1 MDSVTQLLLGAAVGE
16 SVGGRQFGRKAMAWG
31 AFLGTLPDLDT
42 FIHYANPVDSFTYH
56 RGFSHAFLTFLVLT
70 PLLVWLITRIHPS
83 TQSEKAR
90 WVWLILLCLFTHA
103 LLDSLTI
110 YGTQIFW
117 PITEYPVGLGSI
129 FIIDPLY
136 TVPLLIGVLAV
147 LIGRNSS
154 SEIPR
159 KILNIG
165 LTFSTLYLVWSLI
178 AQQWVGQRIE
188 AELAQKNINPGHL
201 TITPAPFNTL
211 LWRFIA
217 RVDDGYYD
225 GYVSLFD
232 RPGTLRAA
240 FYPSLDQWI
249 EPLSS
254 IPSAKR
260 LFWFT
265 KGQYSIIREGD
276 ELTIADLR
284 MGADPDYV
292 FTFKLARISGDEV
305 EAIDPQRINNQKFD
319 TEKLAWI
326 FKRIGT
332 PKLALPVGNFS
343 TE

>member
-56 RGFSHAFLTFLVLT
+56 RSFSHAFLTFLVLT

-83 TQSEKAR
+83 TQTLKAR
-90 WVWLILLCLFTHA
+90 WTLLVLLCLITHA

-117 PITEYPVGLGSI
+117 PLTEYPVGIGSI

-136 TVPLLIGVLAV
+136 TIPLLVGILAV
-147 LIGRNSS
+147 LIGRNSK
-154 SEIPR
+154 SEAPR
-159 KILNIG
+159 KMLNFG
-165 LTFSTLYLVWSLI
+165 LALSSLYLVWSLL
-178 AQQWVGQRIE
+178 AQQWIGQRIE
-188 AELAQKNINPGHL
+188 TELARKDITADHL

-217 RVDDGYYD
+217 RVGNGYYD
-225 GYVSLFD
+225 GYVSLLD
-232 RPGTLRAA
+232 RPGTLQPA

-249 EPLSS
+249 APLSG
-254 IPSAKR
+254 IPSAQR

-265 KGQYSIIREGD
+265 KGQFSITREGD

-292 FTFKLARISGDEV
+292 FTFKLARINGSDV
-305 EAIDPQRINNQKFD
+305 EAIDPQRINNQTFD
-319 TEKLAWI
+319 SEKLAWI